1 MTIYPSIATSPT
13 LSGPARL
20 FLGLPRT
27 LHQVPSNP
35 GDCEDEA
42 VNRCFERVEAAPEG
56 TVGGRIVRN
65 GWCRTI
71 IDQNRGKLCKTGGF
85 TQLSAKSPAAV
96 GQDYLAGLVHTEI
109 RGLETAGRRCVLSL
123 QGGAAKES
131 GKREQRGRQHLQR
144 VFRG

>member
-56 TVGGRIVRN
+56 TVGGRI
-65 GWCRTI
+65 
-71 IDQNRGKLCKTGGF
+71 LCDMGGVA
-85 TQLSAKSPAAV
+85 QLSAKITGICANKA
-96 GQDYLAGLVHTEI
+96 DMH
-109 RGLETAGRRCVLSL
+109 
-123 QGGAAKES
+123 K
-131 GKREQRGRQHLQR
+131 
-144 VFRG
+144 